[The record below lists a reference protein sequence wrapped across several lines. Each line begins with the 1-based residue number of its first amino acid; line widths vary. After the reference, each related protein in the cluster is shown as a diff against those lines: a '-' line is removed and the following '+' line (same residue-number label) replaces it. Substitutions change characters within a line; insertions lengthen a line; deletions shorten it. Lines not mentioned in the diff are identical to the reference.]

1 MLSRLTLHLIFPA
14 TLALAVCG
22 WAHAQTQTGAAAMKS
37 RYTELQGE
45 LNNNAYHRPLY
56 LNSREDGG
64 NVKGDIYAVLDYPF
78 AQVREALGSPDRWCD
93 ILILHL
99 NTKYCRLLHD
109 GAKTTLR
116 MQVGKKTE
124 ESLDSTYRVDLR
136 YSGGTSGADYFSSSM
151 LAEKGVGFV
160 DCGVSGGVW
169 GLDNGY
175 ALMCGGSDEDVAKVQ
190 PAFDALKPE
199 GEFGFVHAG
208 RKPGAGHYAKMVHNG
223 MEYGI
228 MQAYAEGWEL
238 LEKVDLVENV
248 PETFN
253 SWREGTVIRSW
264 LLDLLTDA
272 ITKDPHLDEIR
283 GWADDSGE
291 GRWTVEEAIENA
303 VPMPAITA
311 ALFARFVSRQ
321 DDSPAMKAIAAMRNE
336 FGGHAVKSE

>member
-1 MLSRLTLHLIFPA
+1 MHIGLVGLGKMGGNMRTRLRNAGHTVVGYDRNPDVSDVGSLKEMVDQLPA
-14 TLALAVCG
+14 PKVVWVMVPAGDPTRS
-22 WAHAQTQTGAAAMKS
+22 TIK
-37 RYTELQGE
+37 ELGD
-45 LNNNAYHRPLY
+45 LLGKGD
-56 LNSREDGG
+56 LVVDGG
-64 NVKGDIYAVLDYPF
+64 NSRWTDDQENA
-78 AQVREALGSPDRWCD
+78 AMLG
-93 ILILHL
+93 
-99 NTKYCRLLHD
+99 
-109 GAKTTLR
+109 
-116 MQVGKKTE
+116 
-124 ESLDSTYRVDLR
+124 
-136 YSGGTSGADYFSSSM
+136 
-151 LAEKGVGFV
+151 EKGVGFV

-169 GLDNGY
+169 GLENGY

-272 ITKDPHLDEIR
+272 ITKDPHLDKLK

-291 GRWTVEEAIENA
+291 GRWTVQEAIDNA
-303 VPMPAITA
+303 VPMPAIAA